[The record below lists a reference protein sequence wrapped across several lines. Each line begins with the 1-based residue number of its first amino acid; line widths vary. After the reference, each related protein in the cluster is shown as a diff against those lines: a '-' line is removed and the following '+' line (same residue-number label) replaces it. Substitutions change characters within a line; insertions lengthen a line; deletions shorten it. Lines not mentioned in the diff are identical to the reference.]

1 MKEVLNKINKIRKD
15 FLEKNIKKTG
25 KNKFANFDYYEL
37 SDFIPTVIELENKY
51 NVISLFE
58 EIDDNKAILRVCDID
73 TGQAFE
79 FKTKVANVNVDK
91 MIDIQKLGA
100 EHTYLKR
107 YLYLNYL
114 NLTEPDTV
122 DSLPQN
128 DKPKLASENQI
139 KTIINYLNNDEALI
153 SKALENLGVN
163 KFEELSVI
171 QASDFIKRMDEKRKL
186 KYEQRRV

>member
-186 KYEQRRV
+186 KDEQRRV

>member
-139 KTIINYLNNDEALI
+139 KTIINYLNNDETLI

-171 QASDFIKRMDEKRKL
+171 QASEFIKRMDEKRKL
-186 KYEQRRV
+186 KDEQRRV